1 MIVGGLSCFILTTA
15 TAAQAAQ
22 SVEIESTLMDDAGS
36 NICVYTSQWI
46 MWPRSINCVNDPMP
60 CCECVHRTLIYS
72 AILACNFNWIDHK
85 SPQARLLSF
94 ELNSQ
99 WTCSEWRS
107 DEKTMYKPP
116 NQIISSAF
124 DAFLHAKCINSKWVN
139 EWMGKR
145 NRRSI
150 NKAPLIV
157 SCVDQPPKKRI
168 LSRKAYN
175 GGCQFCQLMLLL
187 KRTATVIADTYV
199 WVECKKYLASS
210 ISINSAPLSL

>member
-1 MIVGGLSCFILTTA
+1 MAYDCMGIELLHIDNKNNGSIVCRDWKHINGWCWKQYLRIHIA
-15 TAAQAAQ
+15 
-22 SVEIESTLMDDAGS
+22 
-36 NICVYTSQWI
+36 QWI

-85 SPQARLLSF
+85 SPQARLSS

-124 DAFLHAKCINSKWVN
+124 DAFCMQSALTAS
-139 EWMGKR
+139 EWMSEWGKET
-145 NRRSI
+145 
-150 NKAPLIV
+150 
-157 SCVDQPPKKRI
+157 
-168 LSRKAYN
+168 
-175 GGCQFCQLMLLL
+175 GG
-187 KRTATVIADTYV
+187 A
-199 WVECKKYLASS
+199 
-210 ISINSAPLSL
+210 